1 MRFLP
6 DVALRV
12 TRNTLPMWQGV
23 SRLVLIGRGRVRPA
37 VVTSAN
43 LCLFPKFAYPDIA
56 LYGHEI
62 EMYTVEQGEKRDK
75 RQ

>member
-12 TRNTLPMWQGV
+12 TRNTLPIPVGCF
-23 SRLVLIGRGRVRPA
+23 SFGPNRSGRVRPA

-56 LYGHEI
+56 LSVAGEI
-62 EMYTVEQGEKRDK
+62 PNRLCF
-75 RQ
+75 RR